1 MNLEA
6 IMVSEVSQ
14 ADKDKYCVFSPICGV
29 LRIKQTN
36 EYNKTETD
44 SQIQRT
50 NQELPKGAKWE
61 GVRQDRQRGIRA
73 MNYQL

>member
-6 IMVSEVSQ
+6 IMVSEIISQ
-14 ADKDKYCVFSPICGV
+14 ADKDKYYVFSLIRGI

-44 SQIQRT
+44 SLIQRT
-50 NQELPKGAKWE
+50 RGYQRERSGRGRGKTGKGE
-61 GVRQDRQRGIRA
+61 
-73 MNYQL
+73 